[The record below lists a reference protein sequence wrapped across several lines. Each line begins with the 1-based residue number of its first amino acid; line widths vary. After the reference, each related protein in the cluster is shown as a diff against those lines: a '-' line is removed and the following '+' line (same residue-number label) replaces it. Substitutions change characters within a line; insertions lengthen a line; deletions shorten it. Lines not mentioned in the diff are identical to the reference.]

1 MGRTLAT
8 LAMAA
13 SNSNE
18 VPHMAAAA
26 DSMNVASPTVKKLN
40 GWVDKVEGVAAE
52 LCAVGFWA
60 EV

>member
-1 MGRTLAT
+1 
-8 LAMAA
+8 MAA

-18 VPHMAAAA
+18 VPHMAAVA

-52 LCAVGFWA
+52 LCAVRFWA